1 MLTNYIKLSI
11 RLMARSPFFA
21 FIKVSGLAVGLAM
34 FFILWQYTQS
44 ELRSDQQWNDAA
56 RIYRLGII
64 GRWSDD
70 KAKWDET
77 YFATNAPSLV
87 EHISQQYPQITEVTR
102 ILSQQN
108 VTGSTEETSM
118 VTDHGSELFF
128 SVQNGME
135 KRSFKESGLAY
146 GDPNLFTFFGLPLLE
161 GQPESVLS
169 LAGSIV
175 LSERLAVKYFGGSS
189 VIGKTILINDKISL
203 TVTGVFKN
211 LPRNTHLSF
220 DAVVSS
226 ERIRN
231 RYHGKRV
238 AVKTPVHYV
247 KIREGINTADLS
259 KKINTEM
266 HPQIKNAMWGTW
278 EHGDADIFLQPL
290 SEMPFQ
296 SYVAEYYDAKS
307 SLVLKTLQATAIAI
321 LFLAWINYIN
331 LASAE
336 NLKRMREVATRRI
349 MGARVIELTAQF
361 VLEAFS
367 TNLFAL
373 GFALTIIQ
381 LVKTAMESV
390 FGFYLLSWTSL
401 LQSTFWILI
410 AVFLIGV
417 LITGLYPAWFVMSR
431 NSNGLFARISRQQVV
446 YNTVFTT
453 LQYSVAIVIAVL
465 AFTIKQQLDFILK
478 QDIGLNKEQVLV
490 VDLPLDQQPDFKFD
504 LNTFIGKVRESMP
517 SLSHNSPGDGPGGM
531 INLIQPGV
539 GAGIGV
545 GGNGGV
551 DENFIPLYQIKM
563 LEGRNFL
570 SDNPADSSSILISD
584 ITSGRLGFRT
594 LSDAIGSKVI
604 AGINGKEVQATVVG
618 VYRDYNTEP
627 LLNRG
632 FFQSKGSALTYKDF
646 LFPNEL
652 WSVPQKVSFRLTQ
665 EEFEES
671 LARIES
677 AYRESFSDPIF
688 NWYFLDDVIDG
699 KYRQY
704 LLVSDQI
711 ALFCF
716 LAVGIACL
724 GLLGMMLHKV
734 NNKVKEIG
742 VRKILGAQLHQIAQL
757 LLTTSIKQIFIAAAI
772 GIPAAYFLT
781 QEYLQRFSERLELQW
796 WHLILP
802 VIILIAIMV
811 STIATI
817 IWRAAKSNPVEALR
831 YE

>member
-1 MLTNYIKLSI
+1 
-11 RLMARSPFFA
+11 
-21 FIKVSGLAVGLAM
+21 
-34 FFILWQYTQS
+34 
-44 ELRSDQQWNDAA
+44 
-56 RIYRLGII
+56 
-64 GRWSDD
+64 
-70 KAKWDET
+70 
-77 YFATNAPSLV
+77 
-87 EHISQQYPQITEVTR
+87 
-102 ILSQQN
+102 
-108 VTGSTEETSM
+108 
-118 VTDHGSELFF
+118 
-128 SVQNGME
+128 
-135 KRSFKESGLAY
+135 
-146 GDPNLFTFFGLPLLE
+146 
-161 GQPESVLS
+161 
-169 LAGSIV
+169 
-175 LSERLAVKYFGGSS
+175 
-189 VIGKTILINDKISL
+189 
-203 TVTGVFKN
+203 
-211 LPRNTHLSF
+211 
-220 DAVVSS
+220 
-226 ERIRN
+226 
-231 RYHGKRV
+231 
-238 AVKTPVHYV
+238 
-247 KIREGINTADLS
+247 
-259 KKINTEM
+259 
-266 HPQIKNAMWGTW
+266 
-278 EHGDADIFLQPL
+278 
-290 SEMPFQ
+290 
-296 SYVAEYYDAKS
+296 
-307 SLVLKTLQATAIAI
+307 
-321 LFLAWINYIN
+321 
-331 LASAE
+331 
-336 NLKRMREVATRRI
+336 
-349 MGARVIELTAQF
+349 
-361 VLEAFS
+361 
-367 TNLFAL
+367 
-373 GFALTIIQ
+373 
-381 LVKTAMESV
+381 
-390 FGFYLLSWTSL
+390 
-401 LQSTFWILI
+401 
-410 AVFLIGV
+410 
-417 LITGLYPAWFVMSR
+417 
-431 NSNGLFARISRQQVV
+431 
-446 YNTVFTT
+446 
-453 LQYSVAIVIAVL
+453 
-465 AFTIKQQLDFILK
+465 
-478 QDIGLNKEQVLV
+478 
-490 VDLPLDQQPDFKFD
+490 
-504 LNTFIGKVRESMP
+504 
-517 SLSHNSPGDGPGGM
+517 M